1 MWRQVTGNKRSA
13 MIAQWENECISLS
26 VLPVARVMLAQWE
39 NECISRSV
47 LPVAR
52 VMLPQWENECIS
64 LSVLPVARVMLAQW
78 ENECTSLSVPPWPG
92 FNSRQWRSI
101 SRDSSLADQI
111 FGIPVLMD
119 VKASSWLATDP
130 QHEEFIMT
138 SQKPSDWGKD
148 LTLSQV
154 D

>member
-1 MWRQVTGNKRSA
+1 MIQISSSNAIAQSENECISLSDLSMARV

-26 VLPVARVMLAQWE
+26 FFSVALVMIAQ
-39 NECISRSV
+39 R
-47 LPVAR
+47 
-52 VMLPQWENECIS
+52 
-64 LSVLPVARVMLAQW
+64 

-119 VKASSWLATDP
+119 VKASS
-130 QHEEFIMT
+130 
-138 SQKPSDWGKD
+138 
-148 LTLSQV
+148 
-154 D
+154 